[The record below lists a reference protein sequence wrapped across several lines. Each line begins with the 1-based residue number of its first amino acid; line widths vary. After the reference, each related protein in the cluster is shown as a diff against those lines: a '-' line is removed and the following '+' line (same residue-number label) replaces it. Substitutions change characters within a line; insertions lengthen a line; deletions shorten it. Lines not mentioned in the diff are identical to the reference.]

1 MANIDEAIGMSPI
14 SKTSGAV
21 DRGGY
26 EAGRPRELLERSDL
40 TREEKLALLRDWELD
55 LRERMVAEEE
65 NMPASEPLAISLDEV
80 LDALR
85 SLGAES
91 QFRNVST
98 KHG

>member
-1 MANIDEAIGMSPI
+1 MSPEP
-14 SKTSGAV
+14 KTANPLP
-21 DRGGY
+21 GGVF
-26 EAGRPRELLERSDL
+26 EAGSAADLLDRRDL
-40 TREEKLALLRDWELD
+40 SREEKIALLREWEFD

-91 QFRNVST
+91 QFRDVST